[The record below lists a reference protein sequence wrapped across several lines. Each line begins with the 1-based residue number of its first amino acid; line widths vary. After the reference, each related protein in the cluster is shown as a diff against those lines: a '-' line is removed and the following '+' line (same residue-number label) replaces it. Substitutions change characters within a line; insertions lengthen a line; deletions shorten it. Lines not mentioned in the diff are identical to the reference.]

1 MKKFI
6 FTTLVLG
13 AHAFCERANINR
25 IDMDPR
31 IMNWSYVG
39 PIKSVE
45 VHDEMLNQILL
56 NGIGNDSVFV
66 FDGKN
71 YPIIDVA
78 ASSDGNFVSQ
88 IYKNIK
94 EDDYLIGVARI
105 FSDDDIEVAV
115 NGWFYSTKDQL
126 VYLNGENIEIG
137 DFVEVKINE
146 TRTWSLTGKFQKIIE
161 KENEAYLIG
170 H

>member
-6 FTTLVLG
+6 FTTLFLG
-13 AHAFCERANINR
+13 AYVYCERANLNK

-45 VHDEMLNQILL
+45 VHDEMLQQILL

-66 FDGKN
+66 FAYDKT
-71 YPIIDVA
+71 
-78 ASSDGNFVSQ
+78 
-88 IYKNIK
+88 
-94 EDDYLIGVARI
+94 YLMQNDSHSFILT
-105 FSDDDIEVAV
+105 
-115 NGWFYSTKDQL
+115 N
-126 VYLNGENIEIG
+126 EN
-137 DFVEVKINE
+137 
-146 TRTWSLTGKFQKIIE
+146 
-161 KENEAYLIG
+161 